1 MSCPDSTSPIDIS
14 LSSISGK
21 CDLKC
26 NYSFKYNDSSCT
38 ATNRGDYISLSY
50 DASSSPPVLYNNSGY
65 DVKEVRMYTPSLHS
79 YNGVKTDGE
88 LIIVHSSITGAKN
101 MLVCIPIKM
110 NNSNDV
116 SSILFTSVV
125 DVMSRNAPTDGETT
139 NVTIAKYNLDLIVPK
154 HPYFSYS
161 GTEPF
166 QPCSTSVDLIV
177 FGPLI
182 SALHITQ
189 DTLNNLKKIIS
200 TNSYDVKTGNS
211 LFYNEK
217 GPGKSGAGDEIYI
230 DCQPVGQSDE
240 TMQIVTDTSYSTMS
254 YADIIN
260 NPLFKI
266 IMGSLIFIILLY
278 VVSGLLGT
286 LSPSKGGSIS
296 TVVG

>member
-1 MSCPDSTSPIDIS
+1 MSCPNSTSPIDIS
-14 LSSISGK
+14 LSSISGN

-26 NYSFKYNDSSCT
+26 NYSFKYNDSSCI

-65 DVKEVRMYTPSLHS
+65 SVQEVRIYCPSLHS
-79 YNGVKTDGE
+79 YDGVKTDGE

-101 MLVCIPIKM
+101 LLVCIPIKI

-116 SSILFTSVV
+116 SSILFTTVV
-125 DVMSRNAPTDGETT
+125 DAMTRNSPTDGETT
-139 NVTIAKYNLDLIVPK
+139 NVNIPRYNLDFIVPK

-177 FGPLI
+177 FEPLN

-217 GPGKSGAGDEIYI
+217 GPGKSGANDEIYI

-240 TMQIVTDTSYSTMS
+240 TTQIVTDTSYSTMS
-254 YADIIN
+254 YNDILN

-266 IMGSLIFIILLY
+266 IMGSLIFIVLLY
-278 VVSGLLGT
+278 IVSSLLGT
-286 LSPSKGGSIS
+286 LSPSKGGSVS
-296 TVVG
+296 TIVR

>member
-1 MSCPDSTSPIDIS
+1 MSCPNSTSPIDIS
-14 LSSISGK
+14 LSSIAGK

-26 NYSFKYNDSSCT
+26 NYSFKYNDSSCI

-65 DVKEVRMYTPSLHS
+65 SVTEVRIYTPSLHS
-79 YNGVKTDGE
+79 YDGVKTRGE

-101 MLVCIPIKM
+101 LLVCIPIKM

-116 SSILFTSVV
+116 SSILFTTIV
-125 DVMSRNAPTDGETT
+125 DAMSRNAPTDGETT
-139 NVTIAKYNLDLIVPK
+139 PVTIPRYNLDLIVPK

-177 FGPLI
+177 FEPLN
-182 SALHITQ
+182 SALNITQ
-189 DTLNNLKKIIS
+189 DTLHNLKKIIS

-211 LFYNEK
+211 LFYNDK
-217 GPGKSGAGDEIYI
+217 GPSKGNGEDQIYI

-240 TMQIVTDTSYSTMS
+240 TVQIVTNTSYNSMS

-260 NPLFKI
+260 NPLFKLI
-266 IMGSLIFIILLY
+266 VGSLIFIILLY
-278 VVSGLLGT
+278 VVSILLGMM
-286 LSPSKGGSIS
+286 SPSKGGAI
-296 TVVG
+296 VGGA